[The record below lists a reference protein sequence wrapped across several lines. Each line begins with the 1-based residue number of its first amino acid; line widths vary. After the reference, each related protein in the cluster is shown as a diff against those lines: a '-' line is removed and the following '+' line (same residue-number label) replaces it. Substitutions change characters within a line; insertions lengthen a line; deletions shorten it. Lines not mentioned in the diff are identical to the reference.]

1 MHLVFKACPF
11 SSIENPSPVTIHNY
25 KQDQKNFLFYLQ
37 QLVEEV
43 ENHQE
48 DYDLIIQNILEIL
61 LLKMMR
67 KKSFNVEKTSTQK
80 INKDIEFIKN
90 YIKQHFH
97 ENISLDTLASISHI
111 NKYYLSHSFRKFVG
125 VSPIEYLIQ
134 TRIRESKILLETT
147 NYSISNIS
155 TITGFSSQSFFAQ
168 SFKRETNLSPSQYRN
183 AINSSKNKLDS
194 SAKI

>member
-1 MHLVFKACPF
+1 
-11 SSIENPSPVTIHNY
+11 
-25 KQDQKNFLFYLQ
+25 
-37 QLVEEV
+37 
-43 ENHQE
+43 
-48 DYDLIIQNILEIL
+48 
-61 LLKMMR
+61 MMR